1 MSGIRVARDEEQLV
15 IGWQQSKIE
24 IPLGEAVHV
33 AIDPDVFIP
42 DDHPALI
49 KCPYG
54 TRERV
59 IVQTSPDTFLIVNDK
74 SISAMNKSQS
84 GIGSWRTPI

>member
-15 IGWQQSKIE
+15 IDWQQSKIE

-33 AIDPDVFIP
+33 AIHPDMPVP
-42 DDHPALI
+42 EDHPALI

-54 TRERV
+54 TRER
-59 IVQTSPDTFLIVNDK
+59 IIIQTSPDTYLVVNDK
-74 SISAMNKSQS
+74 YISAMNKPQS
-84 GIGSWRTPI
+84 GIGSLRTSV

>member
-15 IGWQQSKIE
+15 IDWQQSKIE

-33 AIDPDVFIP
+33 AVDQDVFGS
-42 DDHPALI
+42 DDHPALL

-54 TRERV
+54 TRERIV
-59 IVQTSPDTFLIVNDK
+59 IQTSPDTYLVLNDK
-74 SISAMNKSQS
+74 YISVMNKSRFGNHS
-84 GIGSWRTPI
+84 LKTLV

>member
-15 IGWQQSKIE
+15 IDWQRSKIE

-33 AIDPDVFIP
+33 AVDQDVFSS
-42 DDHPALI
+42 DDHPALL

-54 TRERV
+54 TRKRIV
-59 IVQTSPDTFLIVNDK
+59 IQTSPDTYLILNDK
-74 SISAMNKSQS
+74 YISVMNKSQF
-84 GIGSWRTPI
+84 GSHSLKTPV